1 MDKIG
6 FNYLI
11 DELSLREVPLA
22 NDIIDL
28 IHPDRQRALKQF
40 ERLVKRSL
48 LEYDKHYPVV
58 LYKKFDN
65 LQLDGYDF
73 VDNLDAYIAGN
84 ISESEIELVPE
95 AIAVLRSGLWSYAV
109 STNWIYRKPHFVSVG
124 GTTSI
129 KYYAWHPYRCTISP
143 DGKFSEDSYVY
154 FISERD
160 DTFINQVAL
169 EVLTYLKQTR
179 ETVVQ
184 PTGLQFFDFTQ
195 RIADLTAS
203 TRDDYAVSAELYEM
217 WGR

>member
-6 FNYLI
+6 FN
-11 DELSLREVPLA
+11 ELVEEISEREIPLS
-22 NDIIDL
+22 DSVIDL
-28 IHPDRQRALKQF
+28 LHPDRQRALKTF
-40 ERLVKRSL
+40 AKLVERSEREFS
-48 LEYDKHYPVV
+48 KHYPTV
-58 LYKKFDN
+58 LYKKFNN
-65 LQLDGYDF
+65 LQLEGYDF
-73 VDNLDAYIAGN
+73 VDNMDDYIAGK
-84 ISESEIELVPE
+84 IDESQIELVPE
-95 AIAVLRSGLWSYAV
+95 AIAVLRSGLWNYAV

-129 KYYAWHPYRCTISP
+129 KYYAYHPIRYTISP
-143 DGKFSEDSYVY
+143 DGKFSEDSYIY
-154 FISERD
+154 FVKAED
-160 DTFINQVAL
+160 DTFVNQVAL

-179 ETVVQ
+179 ESVVQ